1 EAASG
6 VGGAEHSENSLRGRG
21 RLVPAWSPSLR
32 MTELKIGKLWPDD
45 VCEGIFRDRPCI
57 AGTGVG
63 TPEFAVVLDALQRAV
78 DDGFEFVIVLH
89 FASLGQAA
97 LCLFRTHPG
106 GLAIRLIWL
115 AHLVNFHE
123 EGFDDE
129 FLDAAGLPE
138 DSLRVQIK
146 MEVARFDGTERS

>member
-1 EAASG
+1 MNTSPGVAACLFDSAGLVLDAIIEAASG

-78 DDGFEFVIVLH
+78 DDGFEF
-89 FASLGQAA
+89 
-97 LCLFRTHPG
+97 
-106 GLAIRLIWL
+106 
-115 AHLVNFHE
+115 
-123 EGFDDE
+123 
-129 FLDAAGLPE
+129 
-138 DSLRVQIK
+138 
-146 MEVARFDGTERS
+146 